1 MKKLYKYLLTVTL
14 STTSLIGYSQNELR
28 GKVISIIDST
38 IIPDVSIYIPE
49 LKIGAVTDAT
59 GMYTIKNISD
69 GTYLIDIRQLG
80 YAAQAKEITVKGLT
94 VADLVLVPSNKEL
107 QEVVVTGVF
116 SATEQQTNPIPISVM
131 SQKELLQNSSTNIID
146 AIARMPG
153 VSQITEGPA
162 ISKPVIRGLGY
173 NRVVVMNDG
182 VRQEGQQWGDEF
194 GIEVDEYTVNKVEIL
209 KGPASLS
216 YGSDAMAGVLN
227 MIDAPTLPQGQIKG
241 NIITNYQSNNGLMAG
256 SANLAG
262 NSKGISWDVRYT
274 NKNAH
279 AYKDKYDGY
288 VWNSGYGEN
297 DVKGTVGINRKWGYS
312 RVTLSS
318 FDLSLGIVEGARD
331 SATGKFDKH
340 VLGSNNSD
348 SLAIVP
354 SNQYTQY
361 NYNNIVHQHVRH
373 HKAVWDNNIALGG
386 GHLKLT
392 LGWQQNFRQE
402 ANDITK
408 GNIYNLYFF
417 LNTLNYN
424 LQYVLPEKN
433 HLEVSFGVNGMK
445 QFSENRGLV
454 FLVPA
459 YNLFDIGAFS
469 IAKKSF
475 NKLSISGGIRY
486 QSRSLHGNALYL
498 DSAGNKLSGNQPGAV
513 NRFSSY
519 NSNFTGMAGSIGLTY
534 DFTKHFYGKANLSRG
549 FRAPNIAESGSN
561 GIHDGTPFYE
571 IGDPTLKPEISTQ
584 LDATIGLTTE
594 NFTAEIN
601 VFDNNINN
609 YIFPVKL
616 ESTKGGDSIR
626 TDVMAGMSGPT
637 FKYIAGNAVLYGGEA
652 VLNIHPKTLKWVR
665 LENSFSMV
673 NSVQK
678 NQPDSTKYLPYTPP
692 YKLLSQVVLSLK
704 KANKT
709 FKNLYVKAGV
719 NHYFEQDK
727 IYYKFGNE
735 TVTPQYTLINLGF
748 GTDICS
754 KTHTL
759 CSIYVYASNIT
770 NVAYQS
776 NMSRLKYT
784 DPNNVT
790 GRVGVYNMGRNIS
803 FKLVIPIDVKK

>member
-1 MKKLYKYLLTVTL
+1 MKRIYKSLLAITL
-14 STTSLIGYSQNELR
+14 STTNLIGYSQNELQ
-28 GKVISIIDST
+28 GKIISIIDSSAVA
-38 IIPDVSIYIPE
+38 DVSIYIPE
-49 LKIGAVTDAT
+49 LKIGAVTDVT
-59 GMYTIKNISD
+59 GMYAIKNLSD
-69 GTYLIDIRQLG
+69 GTYLIDIRQSG
-80 YAAQAKEITVKGLT
+80 YAVQTKEVTVKGLT
-94 VADLVLVPSNKEL
+94 VVDLVLVPSNREL
-107 QEVVVTGVF
+107 QEVVVTGVS
-116 SATEQQTNPIPISVM
+116 SATEQQTNPIPISIM

-146 AIARMPG
+146 AIARMPS

-194 GIEVDEYTVNKVEIL
+194 GIEVDEYSVNKVEIL

-262 NSKGISWDVRYT
+262 NLKGISWDVRYT

-279 AYKDKYDGY
+279 AYKNKYDGY

-331 SATGKFDKH
+331 SATGKFEKH
-340 VLGSNNSD
+340 ILGSNNSD

-361 NYNNIVHQHVRH
+361 NYGNIVHQHVRH
-373 HKAVWDNNIALGG
+373 HKAVWDNNIALRGG
-386 GHLKLT
+386 RLKLI

-408 GNIYNLYFF
+408 ENIYNLYFF

-498 DSAGNKLSGNQPGAV
+498 DSAGNKVSGNQVGAV

-519 NSNFTGMAGSIGLTY
+519 NSNFTGLSASVGLTY

-609 YIFPVKL
+609 YVFPIKL
-616 ESTKGGDSIR
+616 ESIKGGDSIR
-626 TDVMAGMSGPT
+626 TDVRTGMSGPT
-637 FKYIAGNAVLYGGEA
+637 FKYVAGNAVLYGGEA
-652 VLNIHPKTLKWVR
+652 VLNIHPKTLKWIR

-673 NSVQK
+673 NSMQK

-704 KANKT
+704 KTNKT

-719 NHYFEQDK
+719 NHYFQQDK
-727 IYYKFGNE
+727 IYYKFRNE

-754 KTHTL
+754 KSHAL
-759 CSIYVYASNIT
+759 CSIYVCASNIT
-770 NVAYQS
+770 DIAYQS

-784 DPNNVT
+784 DTNNVT

-803 FKLVIPIDVKK
+803 FKLIIPIDIKK